1 LLIAV
6 PAAGRAC
13 GTVDDAFVQVDSH
26 FIVGRVTITYVPSCP
41 TLRAKSAS
49 IASGG
54 RQLKLQPSNAFPNG
68 TLRP

>member
-26 FIVGRVTITYVPSCP
+26 FLVGRVTITYVPSCP
-41 TLRAKSAS
+41 TLRA
-49 IASGG
+49 
-54 RQLKLQPSNAFPNG
+54 
-68 TLRP
+68 